1 MTAGVVSAP
10 GGSASAA
17 ASASLRPLTVLLGDD
32 RHDVVIDENLSLGE
46 VLILSGVPDPG
57 VGGAAAGVVGVASVA
72 GVAGVA
78 SGGVIYPLDQTVAQ
92 ARLAAGSVLTPVRAD
107 AMARLDRSTLGRR
120 RRVTGIPAWGPEA
133 RDSSGTRA
141 MAPTAVIP
149 TADVASVLAAANAPG
164 AGSSRADMAARM
176 PSAPA
181 PGLGS
186 GLASGVGPAGR
197 ATGDSVGSRP
207 LGTVATAAPPAGD
220 PRPHAGE
227 VWGASAARDGKVRS
241 PIGAAR
247 DLAAPLVAVV
257 FAMVAALSAA
267 LAAAADRGVD
277 PRFGSLRST
286 DSGSLP
292 VPADTL
298 TFAAAGLLLVAGMVA
313 AQSRVTATVRHVA
326 PVLGAAA
333 GAVGAAVVADS
344 PLVVVLAAAGGVL
357 LVTLAARPE
366 RPGDA
371 PLGRVWTA
379 YALLVGVIALGVL
392 VLGGG
397 GVAVACFVL
406 ATVALAPNVL
416 PAAVVDV
423 DDTVLLDIA
432 RLSVTSWSPR
442 ERRGSSRGPWRI
454 DNAAVGGLVARAKTL
469 QSAALVGL
477 AALSLAGSV
486 ALGVDQWPVPATA
499 PTALLLCAAVAPAL
513 TARSF
518 RRASDRALLRA
529 AALPPFLAGVLPWVG
544 TATPGVALATTG
556 IAVVVGIGLAYAV
569 RSSASGRP
577 SLAAGRAADMV
588 QSLAVVSALPLALWT
603 AGVLDWARGLLS

>member
-32 RHDVVIDENLSLGE
+32 RRDVVIDENLSLGE
-46 VLILSGVPDPG
+46 VLILSGMPDPG
-57 VGGAAAGVVGVASVA
+57 VGGAEA

-107 AMARLDRSTLGRR
+107 AMARLDRSMIGRR
-120 RRVTGIPAWGPEA
+120 RRVTGIPAWETEA

-149 TADVASVLAAANAPG
+149 TADVASVLAAANDPG

-176 PSAPA
+176 PSAPT
-181 PGLGS
+181 P
-186 GLASGVGPAGR
+186 GLASVDARGVP
-197 ATGDSVGSRP
+197 
-207 LGTVATAAPPAGD
+207 
-220 PRPHAGE
+220 
-227 VWGASAARDGKVRS
+227 GASSAGGGKASS

-257 FAMVAALSAA
+257 FAMLAALSAA

-313 AQSRVTATVRHVA
+313 AQSRTTATVRHIA

-344 PLVVVLAAAGGVL
+344 PLVVVVAAAGGVL

-454 DNAAVGGLVARAKTL
+454 DNAAVGGLVARATTL

-486 ALGVDQWPVPATA
+486 ALGVDQWPAPATA

-529 AALPPFLAGVLPWVG
+529 AALPPFVAGVLPWVG

-556 IAVVVGIGLAYAV
+556 LAVVVGIGLAYAV
-569 RSSASGRP
+569 RSSVSGRP

-588 QSLAVVSALPLALWT
+588 QSLAVVAALPLALWT